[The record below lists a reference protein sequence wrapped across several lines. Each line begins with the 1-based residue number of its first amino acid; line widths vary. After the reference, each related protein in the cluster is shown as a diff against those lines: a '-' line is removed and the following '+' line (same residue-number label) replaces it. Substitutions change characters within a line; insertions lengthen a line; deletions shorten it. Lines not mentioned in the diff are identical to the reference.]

1 LKMAIK
7 IARRHAEILQC
18 QYLIASTYNRYYGIV
33 FSTDIVDLNAKI
45 EPYPHQ
51 YMMGM
56 LDGELVAC
64 VGLYIRDTYVTEFG
78 NVSRSDIDRL
88 LQGAGVAERYHGWE
102 LRELTKLVV
111 SENWEKRGVARF
123 FIACCHNESFLS
135 AGSTRPWLLTTCA
148 TESIFSR
155 LHDRIG
161 IRTRII
167 KPFPYYRV
175 HELYRSDDD
184 PMESR
189 LIIPELDIPPR
200 WRRIDVPGTHEIE
213 CIGGKR

>member
-1 LKMAIK
+1 MAIK
-7 IARRHAEILQC
+7 VARRHAEILQC

-51 YMMGM
+51 YIMGL

-64 VGLYIRDTYVTEFG
+64 MGLYIRDTYVTKFG
-78 NVSRSDIDRL
+78 NVSRDNIDML
-88 LQGAGVAERYHGWE
+88 LEDAGVADRYHGWE

-111 SENWEKRGVARF
+111 SERWEKRGIGRF
-123 FIACCHNESFLS
+123 FIACCHNEQFLS
-135 AGSTRPWLLTTCA
+135 AGSTRPWLLTACA
-148 TESIFSR
+148 TASIFSR
-155 LHDRIG
+155 LYDRIG
-161 IRTRII
+161 IRTRFI

-175 HELYRSDDD
+175 HELYRSEDD

-200 WRRIDVPGTHEIE
+200 WRRLDIPGTYEIE
-213 CIGGKR
+213 RIGGKR